1 MNQNLQS
8 SAPSGRGLCPEDVV
22 IIVVVGVGF
31 VGSVI
36 IYVLNLPSI
45 MVAVF
50 LATGVASLVYR
61 FLGGIQSATFN
72 IGPVK
77 LAGTIAALIGCAW
90 FINTQLDR
98 QTKCDLSKVDT
109 WFAINYDGIPVG
121 VGIKGAKGSIEIPP
135 LDTLADNALYM
146 KHDDHEFMVLSKDSA
161 FILGSV
167 SDQVLSGINL
177 FNTMEGKLD
186 EFIVTRRLPADTQD
200 VDLTPIPF
208 KLSTGTYENDCSQYT
223 LTESAGDTLRGGH
236 IKLRHAEIVKIRDEY
251 YLVGVVEVNHSVD
264 TIENVVRRPYAKFVV
279 GEIVAEIE
287 SQDSSVDKQ

>member
-8 SAPSGRGLCPEDVV
+8 SASSGRGLCPEDVV
-22 IIVVVGVGF
+22 IIVVVGIGF

-36 IYVLNLPSI
+36 IYGLDLPPI

-77 LAGTIAALIGCAW
+77 LAGTIAALISCAY
-90 FINTQLDR
+90 FIDMQLEQWYRD
-98 QTKCDLSKVDT
+98 KLFDPKVNG

-121 VGIKGAKGSIEIPP
+121 VEIKVARDSIKIPP

-146 KHDDHEFMVLSKDSA
+146 KQEDHEFMVLSKDSA

-167 SDQVLSGINL
+167 SDHVLSGINL
-177 FNTMEGKLD
+177 FNTMQKELG
-186 EFIVTRRLPADTQD
+186 EFVVTGPLRAKTSN
-200 VDLTPIPF
+200 VDLGLIPF
-208 KLSTGTYENDCSQYT
+208 KLSTGTYGDNRSPYT
-223 LTESAGDTLRGGH
+223 LSDNAGDSLEGGSIRG
-236 IKLRHAEIVKIRDEY
+236 KYAEIKELEGKY
-251 YLVGVVEVNHSVD
+251 YLVGVVEVNHTLKESS
-264 TIENVVRRPYAKFVV
+264 YAKFVV
-279 GEIVAEIE
+279 GEIVPEIKH
-287 SQDSSVDKQ
+287 QK